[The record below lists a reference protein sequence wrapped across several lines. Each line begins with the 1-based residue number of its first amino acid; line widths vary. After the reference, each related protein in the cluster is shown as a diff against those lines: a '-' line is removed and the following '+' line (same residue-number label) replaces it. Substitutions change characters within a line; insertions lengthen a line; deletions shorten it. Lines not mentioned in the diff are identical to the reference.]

1 MVVRR
6 VNPELVALVILV
18 RFVVCCVGLYFC
30 VYVCVCVLVSVCY
43 LSHAQIEKN
52 DSRFKSVHR
61 SFSWFYRKWQRVCLL
76 IIKYESYE
84 SGLSSHIH
92 IVPMFVHHD
101 GPDS

>member
-52 DSRFKSVHR
+52 DSRFKSIDPFPG
-61 SFSWFYRKWQRVCLL
+61 S
-76 IIKYESYE
+76 IE
-84 SGLSSHIH
+84 SGSEC
-92 IVPMFVHHD
+92 VY
-101 GPDS
+101 